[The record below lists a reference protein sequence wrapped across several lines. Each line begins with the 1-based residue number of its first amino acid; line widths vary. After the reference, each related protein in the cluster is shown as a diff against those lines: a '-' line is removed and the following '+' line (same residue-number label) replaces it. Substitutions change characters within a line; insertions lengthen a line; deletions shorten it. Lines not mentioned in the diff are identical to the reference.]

1 MMEGFTDGALKVP
14 LRELHRIWLAGLSFF
29 FTP

>member
-1 MMEGFTDGALKVP
+1 MEGFTDGALKVP
-14 LRELHRIWLAGLSFF
+14 LYDIHAIWLAGLSFF